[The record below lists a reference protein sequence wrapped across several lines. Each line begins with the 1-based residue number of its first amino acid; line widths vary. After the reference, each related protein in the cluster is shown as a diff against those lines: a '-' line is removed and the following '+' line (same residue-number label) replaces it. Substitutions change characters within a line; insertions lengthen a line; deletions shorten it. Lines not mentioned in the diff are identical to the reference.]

1 MQFPQRSRNTAS
13 EKKRGYGPHASDRHV
28 KCDGIFSTTT
38 TPVSRIKEKPMKS
51 SASIL
56 IPIGSNQNRTLA
68 RLLALPFA
76 FALLTSHLVAQG
88 EPGSEDG
95 WRRTTRGWEYA
106 HAVPIVSENLRSP
119 KNTSPVSTQAT
130 SARTRA
136 RSAKKSLWFV
146 WQSYAL
152 PVAAGTFFVSFS
164 WWLLIDV
171 PNKAIVRRLN

>member
-1 MQFPQRSRNTAS
+1 M
-13 EKKRGYGPHASDRHV
+13 KCHV
-28 KCDGIFSTTT
+28 IFSATTNQE
-38 TPVSRIKEKPMKS
+38 SCIEEKPMKS
-51 SASIL
+51 IASIL
-56 IPIGSNQNRTLA
+56 ILLGSNHGRTLA
-68 RLLALPFA
+68 WLLACPLA
-76 FALLTSHLVAQG
+76 IAMLSSHSHAQG

-106 HAVPIVSENLRSP
+106 HAVPIVPENLRSP
-119 KNTSPVSTQAT
+119 KNTSPVSTRAP
-130 SARTRA
+130 SARTPA

-152 PVAAGTFFVSFS
+152 PLAAGTFFVSFS